1 MKSLPA
7 PIDQNLGAL
16 DGLDFTAQ
24 GTMVNTQIRSDM
36 PVALYVNCIGQ
47 EATTLELV
55 PNTEL
60 SGPADIA
67 IRQMIDGSYMI
78 VVPELSARDNTPGDD
93 DVTVLVVASTFDCR

>member
-67 IRQMIDGSYMI
+67 IRQMTDGSYMI

-93 DVTVLVVASTFDCR
+93 EVTVLVVSSTFDCR